1 MLLRHYLSLNGRM
14 VCFNIHS
21 DFNNS
26 LEGLIIVDVRRT
38 DPKTGDALHGRR
50 WLPEV
55 LFLPQTGRS
64 RLNRMKKLL
73 ALLQILGALALT
85 GLAAL
90 VIVDMTLNA
99 RMPDTISV
107 VNLLVGSVVLIG
119 CLLAIARFL
128 VRKGLA
134 GLRARE
140 D

>member
-1 MLLRHYLSLNGRM
+1 
-14 VCFNIHS
+14 
-21 DFNNS
+21 
-26 LEGLIIVDVRRT
+26 
-38 DPKTGDALHGRR
+38 
-50 WLPEV
+50 
-55 LFLPQTGRS
+55 
-64 RLNRMKKLL
+64 MKKLV